1 MLMKLNNSRKIVKI
15 DISKE
20 DWNGKLFPIFDLLP
34 NHPFPN
40 MAGTL
45 VERIESRSNDLSDTK
60 INSSPR

>member
-1 MLMKLNNSRKIVKI
+1 MSMKLNNIHKIVKI

-20 DWNGKLFPIFDLLP
+20 NCNGKLFPIFNLLS

-40 MAGTL
+40 MSGTF